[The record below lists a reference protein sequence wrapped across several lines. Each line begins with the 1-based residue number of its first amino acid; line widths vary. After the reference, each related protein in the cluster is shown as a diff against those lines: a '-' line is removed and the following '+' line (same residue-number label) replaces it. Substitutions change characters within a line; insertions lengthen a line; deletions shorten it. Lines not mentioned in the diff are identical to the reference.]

1 MRKLIGFILIIS
13 LFTIQLFNISA
24 IIRENDL
31 DWGTGTIVNLM
42 GEISSEK
49 LTDDLHTLSITLTL
63 LSLNDTAVELYNIRV
78 DYRIPDHFSQYRPLS
93 RLSTINSTSKVDVL
107 FQYDSLWG
115 NCNLEMS
122 LSFDENNTLINDPTY
137 VTGWI
142 VYFNLEPYVQP
153 TTPTTPPT
161 STLPSS
167 TPTGFD
173 WGENWYIFLIIG
185 GGILLVLVLIR
196 FGISLKNRK

>member
-1 MRKLIGFILIIS
+1 MKKFIALTLMLT
-13 LFTIQLFNISA
+13 LFTIQCTYVKAVITDN
-24 IIRENDL
+24 NL

-42 GEISSEK
+42 GEISSEQ

-93 RLSTINSTSKVDVL
+93 RLSIINSTSKVDVL

-122 LSFDENNTLINDPTY
+122 LSFDENNTLTDDPTY

-142 VYFNLEPYVQP
+142 VYFNLEPYVQS

-161 STLPSS
+161 STPPSS

-173 WGENWYIFLIIG
+173 WAENWYIFLIIG
-185 GGILLVLVLIR
+185 GGILLVLVLVR
-196 FGISLKNRK
+196 LGIFVKNKK